1 MKQVIKDNRGIRVE
15 EVPEPTIRT
24 AGILVRSAA
33 SLISAGTERSAV
45 RNAAGGYLALA
56 MERPDLVRQAIGH
69 ARRKG
74 LLKTYHAVQA
84 RRLTAGPLG
93 YSAAGVVVEVAA
105 GLDEFRVGDRVACAG
120 AGYANHA
127 EYLFVPRNLAVK
139 VPASVSLEAAA
150 FTTVGAVAMHGLR
163 LSHPELGARIAV
175 IGLGL
180 VGQLVVQLARAAG
193 CYVIGFDPD
202 RCKVE
207 RALELGMEAGSA
219 EKGPRAIASAVEFS
233 GGQGV
238 DAVIIAAA
246 TASNEP
252 VALAGE
258 IARARANVVL
268 IGSVGMTIP
277 REMYYRKE
285 LSLRVSMSYGPG
297 RYDPLYEEQG
307 IDYPRAYVRWTE
319 RRNMQAFVEL
329 LAAKRID
336 VAPLITHRFAAAE
349 AERAYHVLDDA
360 DEAPL
365 GIVLSYETHKER
377 SPLWARTGL
386 GRNGNG
392 AGSRRI
398 DGCLRLGL
406 IGAGV
411 FAKAVILPALKRV
424 PNVRFRAVAASS
436 GINAREVA
444 ASLNAAYAATD
455 YRQILAD
462 PEIDA
467 ALILTRHDTH
477 AAIVAEALRQ
487 GKPVFVEK
495 PLCLDRESLAMLAAE
510 YQRAL
515 ERAGAGACRRPI
527 VMVGFNRRFSPHAQR
542 LRDELGQRR
551 SPVLMQYRVNAGELP
566 ANSWMHDPIASGG
579 RLIGEACHFV
589 DLMQFITDAEP
600 ERIFCEAPTA
610 DRDGAAD
617 NFLMTIRF
625 GDGSAATLTYSSLGD
640 ISAGKERIEV
650 YSGQRL
656 FVIDDFKT
664 LTATANRRQRT
675 LLKSSDKG
683 HEREMASFIEAVRS
697 GNASVPFD
705 SYVMTTLATLA
716 AADSIRTGEPVD
728 LQSALSAKPL
738 DTQSCNGTPSY
749 SDPGSNESME

>member
-1 MKQVIKDNRGIRVE
+1 MKQVIRDNRGIRVE

-56 MERPDLVRQAIGH
+56 MERPDLVREAIGH
-69 ARRKG
+69 ARREG

-93 YSAAGVVVEVAA
+93 YSAAGIVVEVAA
-105 GLDEFRVGDRVACAG
+105 ELDEFRVGDRVACAG

-163 LSHPELGARIAV
+163 LSQPELGARIAV

-180 VGQLVVQLARAAG
+180 VGQLVVQLARASG

-202 RCKVE
+202 QRKVE
-207 RALELGMEAGSA
+207 RALDLGMEAGSA
-219 EKGPRAIASAVEFS
+219 EAGPGAIARAARFT

-238 DAVIIAAA
+238 DTVIIAAA

-258 IARARANVVL
+258 IARARANVVV

-277 REMYYRKE
+277 RELYYRKE

-297 RYDPLYEEQG
+297 RYDPLYEERG

-319 RRNMQAFVEL
+319 RRNMEAFVDL

-349 AERAYHVLDDA
+349 AERAYRVLDNP

-365 GIVLSYETHKER
+365 GIVLRYQTYKER
-377 SPLWARTGL
+377 APLWARTGL
-386 GRNGNG
+386 QRNDNG
-392 AGSRRI
+392 TGTRRM
-398 DGCLRLGL
+398 DGCVRLGL

-424 PNVRFRAVAASS
+424 PNLRFRAVAASS

-444 ASLNAAYAATD
+444 AALNASYATSD

-467 ALILTRHDTH
+467 ALVLTRHDTH
-477 AAIVAEALRQ
+477 AVIVAEALRQ

-495 PLCLDRESLAMLAAE
+495 PLCLDRESLAMLAGE
-510 YQRAL
+510 YERAL
-515 ERAGAGACRRPI
+515 DRAGNGTCRRPL

-542 LRDELGQRR
+542 LRDELDRR
-551 SPVLMQYRVNAGELP
+551 SSPILIHYRVNAGELP
-566 ANSWMHDPIASGG
+566 ASSWMHDPIAGGG

-589 DLMQFITDAEP
+589 DLMQFITGAEP
-600 ERIFCEAPTA
+600 ERIFCEAPSA
-610 DRDGAAD
+610 DRDSATD

-625 GDGSAATLTYSSLGD
+625 DDGSAATLTYSSLGD
-640 ISAGKERIEV
+640 ITAGKERIEV

-664 LTATANRRQRT
+664 LTATAERRGRV
-675 LLKSSDKG
+675 LVNSANKG
-683 HEREMASFIEAVRS
+683 HEPEMAVFIEAVRS
-697 GNASVPFD
+697 GNAPVPFD

-716 AADSIRTGEPVD
+716 AADSIRTGEPID
-728 LQSALSAKPL
+728 LDAALSAKPP
-738 DTQSCNGTPSY
+738 DSQSCNGAQPY
-749 SDPGSNESME
+749 SESGNNESME

>member
-1 MKQVIKDNRGIRVE
+1 MKQVIRDKRGIRVE

-24 AGILVRSAA
+24 AGILVRGAA
-33 SLISAGTERSAV
+33 SLISAGTERSAI
-45 RNAAGGYLALA
+45 RNATGGYLALA
-56 MERPDLVRQAIGH
+56 MEHPDLVREAIDH
-69 ARRKG
+69 ARRDG

-93 YSAAGVVVEVAA
+93 YSAAGIVVEVAA
-105 GLDEFRVGDRVACAG
+105 ELDEFRVGDRVACAG

-139 VPASVSLEAAA
+139 VPGSVGLEVAA

-163 LSHPELGARIAV
+163 LSRPELGARIAV
-175 IGLGL
+175 VGLGL
-180 VGQLVVQLARAAG
+180 VGQLVVQLARASG

-202 RCKVE
+202 RRKVE
-207 RALELGMEAGSA
+207 CALDLGMEAGSA
-219 EKGPRAIASAVEFS
+219 EDGPGAIAGAARFS
-233 GGQGV
+233 RGYGV

-252 VALAGE
+252 IALAGE
-258 IARARANVVL
+258 IARARANVVV

-277 REMYYRKE
+277 RELYYRKE

-307 IDYPRAYVRWTE
+307 TDYPRAYVRWTE
-319 RRNMQAFVEL
+319 RRNMEAFVEL

-349 AERAYHVLDDA
+349 AERAYRVLEDP

-365 GIVLSYETHKER
+365 GIVLRYQTYKEKAPR
-377 SPLWARTGL
+377 WGRTGL
-386 GRNGNG
+386 KRYDNGT
-392 AGSRRI
+392 RRM
-398 DGCLRLGL
+398 DGCVRLGL
-406 IGAGV
+406 IGAGL

-424 PNVRFRAVAASS
+424 PNIRFRAVAASG

-444 ASLNAAYAATD
+444 AALNAAYATTD

-467 ALILTRHDTH
+467 AFVLTRHDTH

-495 PLCLDRESLAMLAAE
+495 PLCLDRESLAMLAGE
-510 YQRAL
+510 YERAL
-515 ERAGAGACRRPI
+515 DRAGDGTCRRPI

-542 LRDELGQRR
+542 LRDELDRR
-551 SPVLMQYRVNAGELP
+551 GGPILIHYRVNAGELP
-566 ANSWMHDPIASGG
+566 ASSWMHDPIAGGG
-579 RLIGEACHFV
+579 RLIGEGCHFV
-589 DLMQFITDAEP
+589 DLMRFITGAEP
-600 ERIFCEAPTA
+600 ERIFCEAPAA
-610 DRDGAAD
+610 DRIGATD

-625 GDGSAATLTYSSLGD
+625 DDGSSATLTYSSLGD
-640 ISAGKERIEV
+640 ITAGKERIEV
-650 YSGQRL
+650 YGGRRL

-664 LTATANRRQRT
+664 LTATAERRTRV
-675 LLKSSDKG
+675 LVNSANKG
-683 HEREMASFIEAVRS
+683 HEPEMASFIEAVRS
-697 GNASVPFD
+697 GSAPVPFD

-716 AADSIRTGEPVD
+716 AADSIRSGEPID
-728 LQSALSAKPL
+728 LDAALSANPL
-738 DTQSCNGTPSY
+738 ETQSCNGTQPY
-749 SDPGSNESME
+749 SESGNNESMG